1 MKQVSQVSRAV
12 SRALAVQP
20 SPPPAR
26 AFAGL
31 PKSAPPRLQPSTVAA
46 AATACIHHVRGVLLL
61 LQGGVNGAVAGSS
74 STYVERVLGLPL
86 DTSAAAAAAAAAAVI
101 VVAVHHSPML
111 SFCCCSQSTRGRR
124 LEDFRAGTGSRQQ
137 HGCSRSHFSTAHKA
151 QALAAER
158 RALTYLGFLFRVL
171 SLGV

>member
-86 DTSAAAAAAAAAAVI
+86 DTSAAAAAAAVI
-101 VVAVHHSPML
+101 VVAVISVHHTQPNAFLLLLQSKHAGASP
-111 SFCCCSQSTRGRR
+111 
-124 LEDFRAGTGSRQQ
+124 
-137 HGCSRSHFSTAHKA
+137 
-151 QALAAER
+151 
-158 RALTYLGFLFRVL
+158 
-171 SLGV
+171 